1 MNAKAPILLVE
12 DSEVDVMTV
21 RRSLRDLK
29 SASELSHV
37 SDDEEALKFL
47 RDSAN
52 PPLGSSCSSST
63 CRA

>member
-37 SDDEEALKFL
+37 SDDEEALEFL
-47 RDSAN
+47 RHSAN